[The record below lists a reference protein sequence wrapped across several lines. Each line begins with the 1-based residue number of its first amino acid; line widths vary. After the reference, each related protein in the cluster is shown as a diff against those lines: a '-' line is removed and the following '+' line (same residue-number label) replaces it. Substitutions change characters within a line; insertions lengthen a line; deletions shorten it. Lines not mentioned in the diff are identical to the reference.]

1 MKIVARI
8 VASGLMIAALCGTVS
23 AQTIVPAEPRYLE
36 PVYLRLPLGPYT
48 SVQGAQV
55 SMEGSTIVV
64 TIQSI
69 HCSDL
74 CGDLIPADIELG
86 RFPVG
91 TYTVLFKSP
100 DSTVTN
106 RFTVAGPTDPLI
118 LVDYSG
124 MWWLPSESGWGI
136 SIWQGPTNLL
146 FAVWFV
152 YDPAEKP
159 VWYTLQAQ
167 GTSQGPDTVYSGTI
181 YKTNGPYFGGPFDPS
196 QVGIVPSG
204 SGSLYF
210 GNSNSGFFQ
219 YVVDGVQ
226 GRKDITRQI
235 IE

>member
-8 VASGLMIAALCGTVS
+8 VASWLIIAALCGTVS

-48 SVQGAQV
+48 SVQSAQV
-55 SMEGSTIVV
+55 SMEGSTIIV

-69 HCSDL
+69 PCSDL
-74 CGDLIPADIELG
+74 CSDLIPADIQLG
-86 RFPVG
+86 RFPAG
-91 TYTVLFKSP
+91 TYIVLFKSP
-100 DSTVTN
+100 GYTVSN
-106 RFTVAGPTDPLI
+106 QFTVAGPNDPLI

-136 SIWQGPTNLL
+136 SIWQAPTNLI

-152 YDPAEKP
+152 YDPAGTP
-159 VWYTLQAQ
+159 TWYTLQAQ
-167 GTSQGPDTVYSGTI
+167 GTSQGPYTHFGGTI
-181 YKTNGPYFGGPFDPS
+181 FKTNGPYFGGQFDPS
-196 QVGIVPSG
+196 LVGIVPSG

-210 GNSNSGFFQ
+210 GNSNSGVFQ

-226 GRKDITRQI
+226 GRKYITRQI